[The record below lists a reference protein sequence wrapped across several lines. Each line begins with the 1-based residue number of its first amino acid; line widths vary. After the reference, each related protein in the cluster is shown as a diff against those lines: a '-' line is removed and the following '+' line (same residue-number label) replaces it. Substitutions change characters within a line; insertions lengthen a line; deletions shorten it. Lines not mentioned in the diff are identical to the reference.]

1 MVVLV
6 FGSGVAGGVGRYH
19 CLHYLKQAVELLT

>member
-1 MVVLV
+1 V